1 MIRPL
6 LDAACREAICQA
18 THYIQTMTIA
28 FTGPWSPLFA
38 TENWRTVIAAVDR
51 AALAGDL
58 RATQDACR
66 QWWGLA
72 IAYAHDPQEGGN
84 DASLP

>member
-1 MIRPL
+1 M
-6 LDAACREAICQA
+6 LDATCREAISQA
-18 THYIQTMTIA
+18 THYIQAMTVA
-28 FTGPWSPLFA
+28 FRGSWSPLFS
-38 TENWRTVIAAVDR
+38 TEDWCTVTASVDR

-72 IAYAHDPQEGGN
+72 IAYAYDPQEGGN